1 MNLLNVTKSKV
12 TKSRLSDN
20 TVTFFPQNLEVWEKV
35 PIFVTET
42 DYKGNQ
48 MKSQTEI
55 LNLLR
60 RYKPTAQ
67 KKYGLTRI
75 GIFGSVARGE
85 QTADSDV
92 DICYEG
98 QAPSLLTLDMI
109 QTELEQLLDCK
120 VDLVRVREN
129 MNSLLRQRILRDGI
143 YV

>member
-1 MNLLNVTKSKV
+1 
-12 TKSRLSDN
+12 
-20 TVTFFPQNLEVWEKV
+20 
-35 PIFVTET
+35 
-42 DYKGNQ
+42 

-55 LNLLR
+55 LSLLR
-60 RYKPTAQ
+60 HYKPMAQ

-85 QTADSDV
+85 QTANSDV
-92 DICYEG
+92 DVCYEG
-98 QAPSLLTLDMI
+98 QAPSLLTLDKI

-120 VDLVRVREN
+120 VDLVRVRHN

>member
-1 MNLLNVTKSKV
+1 
-12 TKSRLSDN
+12 
-20 TVTFFPQNLEVWEKV
+20 
-35 PIFVTET
+35 
-42 DYKGNQ
+42 

-55 LNLLR
+55 LSLLR
-60 RYKPTAQ
+60 RYKPMAQ

-85 QTADSDV
+85 QTANSDV
-92 DICYEG
+92 DVCYEG
-98 QAPSLLTLDMI
+98 QAPSLLTLDKI

-120 VDLVRVREN
+120 VDLVRVRHN

>member
-1 MNLLNVTKSKV
+1 
-12 TKSRLSDN
+12 
-20 TVTFFPQNLEVWEKV
+20 
-35 PIFVTET
+35 
-42 DYKGNQ
+42 

-85 QTADSDV
+85 HTADSDV
-92 DICYEG
+92 DVCYEG
-98 QAPSLLTLDMI
+98 HAPSLLTLDMI
-109 QTELEQLLDCK
+109 QTDLEQLLDCK
-120 VDLVRVREN
+120 VDLVRVRDN